1 MIFSNGHSRVS
12 EATETCYISLFAGEE
27 QQPPEK
33 IHVHGTSEQTQPA
46 AFGVAG
52 RLTVNLRKS

>member
-27 QQPPEK
+27 LQPPEK
-33 IHVHGTSEQTQPA
+33 IHGTSEQTQLA

-52 RLTVNLRKS
+52 RLTINLRKS